1 VCNDENASQNVQP
14 AQDRM
19 AKHTPTTSAVLADS
33 KSNGNKGNIS
43 VPGSELK
50 FGPSMLE
57 WASKRQAVGGTS
69 QPQGGARTCSFSP
82 APAAGRKSQAENT
95 SRRHY
100 SKDTLFRSSS
110 ADRKTHAKK
119 QDELQPPVTAP
130 DFLTPSVPD
139 GDSKWSHSLRETA
152 PQQPWTPRI
161 TVPQGPRFRTP
172 NRSRS
177 VSRNSC
183 TPGTATPEASDTP
196 RGRPLSWQQSLRGRG
211 QSSASCERAA
221 SVDNTPQRSK
231 KSRRSLSH
239 WWQETS
245 APAKVT
251 SSRSD
256 LSTPKLASMTPDVES
271 CAESE
276 NSVEPH
282 PRTDPVLLLNNM
294 SKLSKR
300 LSVERKRLQLD
311 ELTRDQAESV
321 ESSTVLETGPNSHGA
336 YQGSGRNVWLHSLR
350 GGRSTSCPAPAMTPR
365 LTLAR
370 EPNMHTTHRAHSRTE
385 RSTDRSSVGTMS
397 ESVHLQPR
405 ERAAVAKYLERAAHR
420 STSASSRSAFGRHVE
435 AGTTARSRSA
445 QRSNSATPERRSLSV
460 DQRKREALEK
470 HAARSRSA
478 QRSTSANSK
487 CAFGRHLEEPASRSH
502 SAQHSAREQQQVACE
517 SRPFTPRER
526 AALAKHLDRV
536 ALGSAKLC
544 SSTQDSGCT
553 TPERQEE
560 PRVQAE
566 PSRRTEAEPPRLSPL
581 SRESSHPC
589 ERAAMDDLLQ
599 RARAQLPGHRA
610 RPAAPSSEVLPDK
623 PEESTGD
630 EEWVRKATNPQ
641 ERAERARAVN
651 QAKFDQ
657 ARSTERARVFVFQR
671 SRRPSTRAAPS
682 GNAGVTKGQQ
692 R

>member
-1 VCNDENASQNVQP
+1 VCNDENASHNVQP
-14 AQDRM
+14 NQDRL
-19 AKHTPTTSAVLADS
+19 AKHNPNTSAVLADN

-43 VPGSELK
+43 APASELK

-57 WASKRQAVGGTS
+57 WASKRQAAQQSMGSTS
-69 QPQGGARTCSFSP
+69 QPQGGGRTCGFSP
-82 APAAGRKSQAENT
+82 APAAGRKNQTENT

-100 SKDTLFRSSS
+100 SQSKDTLFRAAS

-119 QDELQPPVTAP
+119 QDDVQPSVAAP
-130 DFLTPSVPD
+130 DFETSPVPD
-139 GDSKWSHSLRETA
+139 GDSKWSHSLRESA

-172 NRSRS
+172 DRSRS

-221 SVDNTPQRSK
+221 SVDNTPQRTK
-231 KSRRSLSH
+231 KGRRSLSQ
-239 WWQETS
+239 WWGESS
-245 APAKVT
+245 APAKI
-251 SSRSD
+251 SSGRSD

-271 CAESE
+271 CADSE

-282 PRTDPVLLLNNM
+282 PRADPVLLLNNM

-321 ESSTVLETGPNSHGA
+321 ESSAVLEPGPNSHGA
-336 YQGSGRNVWLHSLR
+336 YQGSGRKVWLHSLR
-350 GGRSTSCPAPAMTPR
+350 GGRSTSCPAPARTPR

-370 EPNMHTTHRAHSRTE
+370 EPNMHTAHRAHSRTE
-385 RSTDRSSVGTMS
+385 RSTDRFSVGTMS

-435 AGTTARSRSA
+435 VTTARSRSA
-445 QRSNSATPERRSLSV
+445 QRSNSATPERRRLSV
-460 DQRKREALEK
+460 DQRKRAALES
-470 HAARSRSA
+470 HAARSSSA
-478 QRSTSANSK
+478 QRSTSATSK

-502 SAQHSAREQQQVACE
+502 SAQHSAREQQQVPCE

-526 AALAKHLDRV
+526 AALEKHLDRV
-536 ALGSAKLC
+536 HLGSAMLC

-553 TPERQEE
+553 TPEQ
-560 PRVQAE
+560 QAE
-566 PSRRTEAEPPRLSPL
+566 PRAEAEPPRASPL
-581 SRESSHPC
+581 SREPSHPC
-589 ERAAMDDLLQ
+589 ERAEMDDLLQ
-599 RARAQLPGHRA
+599 RARAQLPGRHA
-610 RPAAPSSEVLPDK
+610 RPAAPSSEALVEK
-623 PEESTGD
+623 PEENTGD

-682 GNAGVTKGQQ
+682 VNAGVTKGQQ

>member
-1 VCNDENASQNVQP
+1 
-14 AQDRM
+14 M
-19 AKHTPTTSAVLADS
+19 AVAD
-33 KSNGNKGNIS
+33 
-43 VPGSELK
+43 
-50 FGPSMLE
+50 F
-57 WASKRQAVGGTS
+57 
-69 QPQGGARTCSFSP
+69 
-82 APAAGRKSQAENT
+82 
-95 SRRHY
+95 
-100 SKDTLFRSSS
+100 DT
-110 ADRKTHAKK
+110 
-119 QDELQPPVTAP
+119 PPVA
-130 DFLTPSVPD
+130 D
-139 GDSKWSHSLRETA
+139 GDSKWSHSLRESA

-161 TVPQGPRFRTP
+161 TVPQGPRFSTP

-177 VSRNSC
+177 VSRTSC
-183 TPGTATPEASDTP
+183 TPDTATPEASGTP
-196 RGRPLSWQQSLRGRG
+196 RGRPVSWQQSLRGRG

-231 KSRRSLSH
+231 KGRRSLSH
-239 WWQETS
+239 WWAESS

-251 SSRSD
+251 SSRSE

-271 CAESE
+271 CADSE

-311 ELTRDQAESV
+311 ELTRDQTESAES
-321 ESSTVLETGPNSHGA
+321 SSVLEPGPNSHGA
-336 YQGSGRNVWLHSLR
+336 FQGSGRNVWLHSLR
-350 GGRSTSCPAPAMTPR
+350 GGRSSSCPAAARSPR

-370 EPNMHTTHRAHSRTE
+370 EPNMHTAHRAHSRTE
-385 RSTDRSSVGTMS
+385 RSTDRFSVGTMS

-435 AGTTARSRSA
+435 ATTARSRSA
-445 QRSNSATPERRSLSV
+445 QRSNSATPERRSVSV
-460 DQRKREALEK
+460 DQRKRAALER

-478 QRSTSANSK
+478 QRSTSATSK
-487 CAFGRHLEEPASRSH
+487 CAFGRHLEEPSSRSH
-502 SAQHSAREQQQVACE
+502 SAHHSAREQQQDPSE

-536 ALGSAKLC
+536 AVGSAMLC

-553 TPERQEE
+553 TPEQ
-560 PRVQAE
+560 QAE
-566 PSRRTEAEPPRLSPL
+566 PRARAEPPRRTEAEPPRTAP
-581 SRESSHPC
+581 RVPSHPC
-589 ERAAMDDLLQ
+589 ERAAMDDLLE
-599 RARAQLPGHRA
+599 RARAQLPGRHA
-610 RPAAPSSEVLPDK
+610 RPAAPSTEALAEK
-623 PEESTGD
+623 TEENTGD

-682 GNAGVTKGQQ
+682 VNAGVTKGQQ